1 MSAKM
6 FLWSELNM
14 KAYLLGAID
23 AISAIDAIRVSMNNQ
38 TTIVVQMRPAVPPL
52 KRPDQLESST
62 HSHVACRMVTNP
74 TIDTNLK
81 FLFDATVSKSTK
93 VCEQTKYLLVVLACD
108 PCVACLPGRQMCLP
122 WFWPHL
128 GLDILSDCSPEVR
141 GLTKGSVQILSET
154 SSRDCLVWK
163 SRQ

>member
-81 FLFDATVSKSTK
+81 FLYAAISIK
-93 VCEQTKYLLVVLACD
+93 EQ
-108 PCVACLPGRQMCLP
+108 Q
-122 WFWPHL
+122 
-128 GLDILSDCSPEVR
+128 
-141 GLTKGSVQILSET
+141 
-154 SSRDCLVWK
+154 
-163 SRQ
+163 SRQG